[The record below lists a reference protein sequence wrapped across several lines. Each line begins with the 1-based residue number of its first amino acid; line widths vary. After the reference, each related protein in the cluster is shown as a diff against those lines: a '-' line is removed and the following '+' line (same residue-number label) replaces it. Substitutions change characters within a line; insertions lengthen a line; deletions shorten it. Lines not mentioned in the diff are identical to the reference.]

1 MLPSSSIEKYCVLPL
16 VYCTGF
22 PLFHFIQVHSY
33 MVSKQIANAPL
44 PRRTTLPTG
53 ARNVTRKDVT
63 QASSTPQL
71 VQNYHDLQFLPENVC
86 VH

>member
-1 MLPSSSIEKYCVLPL
+1 
-16 VYCTGF
+16 
-22 PLFHFIQVHSY
+22 
-33 MVSKQIANAPL
+33 MVSKQIATAPL

-63 QASSTPQL
+63 RASSAPQL